1 MANNITN
8 KITSD
13 WDQIETARM
22 DCTKFLIDSGFSED
36 VIDAVSLCLGE
47 LLENAIKYGNFDKK
61 GEDIVFTITIDSGSI
76 TVEVTNP
83 VSDTNIDHL
92 NKLDKTIQ
100 WIRGYQNSFEAYI
113 KKLKEI
119 SMRSLDDK
127 ESGLGLTR
135 IAYESQSILDFYVSE
150 DNQVHVSTVYTY

>member
-1 MANNITN
+1 MGKNFTD

-13 WDQIETARM
+13 WDQIETARVE
-22 DCTKFLIDSGFSED
+22 CAKFLTDSGFSED
-36 VIDAVSLCLGE
+36 VIDAVSLCIGE
-47 LLENAIKYGNFDKK
+47 LLENSIKYGDFDDKS
-61 GEDIVFTITIDSGSI
+61 GEITYAVNIDSSSI

-83 VSDTNIDHL
+83 VSDSNIDHL

-113 KKLKEI
+113 RKLKEI
-119 SMRSLDDK
+119 STRSIDDK

-150 DNQVHVSTVYTY
+150 DNQVHVSTVYNY